1 MIEVLKMIDDL
12 NEIKKMVDD
21 QKPRYLIVEK
31 CNEKISGLQN
41 EVDEFEK
48 WAENESQKE
57 QPQVEEQIEMPFP
70 EGYGSIKTH

>member
-31 CNEKISGLQN
+31 CNEKIAGYQN

-48 WAENESQKE
+48 WAENESKNE
-57 QPQVEEQIEMPFP
+57 QPGVEDQYEMPFP